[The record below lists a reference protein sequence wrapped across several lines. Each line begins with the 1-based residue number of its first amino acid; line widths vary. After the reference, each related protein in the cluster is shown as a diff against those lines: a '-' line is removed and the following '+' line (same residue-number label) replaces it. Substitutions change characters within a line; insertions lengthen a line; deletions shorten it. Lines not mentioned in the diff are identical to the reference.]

1 MFKRKRRLKILMSL
15 TTLVFVSITFGGAFV
30 HAVSPD
36 TDPYTDDG
44 RLSLIRCIKK
54 GNLDFGVFWDSVI
67 YNDNLQEGVVEP
79 WVDILYRNQCH
90 ANDVI
95 ALVRQQDNVRKA
107 VRDAFLTCNTEEL
120 PRLKKT
126 FHELTAEIYYVRH
139 SVDGGLALS
148 LPFDL
153 LTTRQFTESV
163 IKDRGAIYNEMYN
176 RYVSADFLSEVEL
189 NDLFLELEIKYADR
203 INPEGGPG
211 AYVFCDRSSWQEV
224 AEKWQEF
231 QTHFMEDFGGLKSA
245 KETLEARANEISEDL
260 DNLKITD
267 LVKGDMTFAA
277 YMKSFVQ
284 VNINNMEAKEG
295 FEETSAK
302 FLENLPNFTAPSQ
315 KDLLGALSSADQVHN
330 VAKLKTEMAANF
342 YVLYKNA
349 SDETIATFL
358 DELKGLIDTI
368 DASFPLTTQIKGCA
382 DTMNARQC
390 PGT

>member
-1 MFKRKRRLKILMSL
+1 MFKRKCRLKIVLGL
-15 TTLVFVSITFGGAFV
+15 TALTFVSIMFGSALV
-30 HAVSPD
+30 YAVASD
-36 TDPYTDDG
+36 SDPYVDDG
-44 RLSLIRCIKK
+44 RLSLVRCIKK

-79 WVDILYRNQCH
+79 WMDILYRNQCQ

-95 ALVRQQDNVRKA
+95 ALVSQQDNVRKA
-107 VRDAFLTCNTEEL
+107 IRDAFLTCNTEEL

-139 SVDGGLALS
+139 VVDGGLALS

-153 LTTRQFTESV
+153 LTTRQFTKSV
-163 IKDRGAIYNEMYN
+163 IKDRGAIYNEMYE
-176 RYVSADFLSEVEL
+176 RYVSADFLSEAEL

-203 INPEGGPG
+203 INPEDGPG
-211 AYVFCDRSSWQEV
+211 AYIFCDRGSWQEV

-231 QTHFMEDFGGLKSA
+231 QTHFTEDFGGLKSA
-245 KETLEARANEISEDL
+245 GETLSARANEISEDL

-295 FEETSAK
+295 FEEIGAK
-302 FLENLPNFTAPSQ
+302 FLDNLPNFTAPSQ
-315 KDLLGALSSADQVHN
+315 KELLGALSSADEVHD

-342 YVLYKNA
+342 YVLYKNT

-358 DELKGLIDTI
+358 DELKRLIDTI
-368 DASFPLTTQIKGCA
+368 DASFPLTIQIKGCA